1 MRRRGTGTIEEM
13 RDGTFRA
20 RMPGAGGRL
29 RRCAQ
34 REEAEALLDAAI
46 AELAEGSMVDP
57 GGATLRSFGPDFLDD
72 RELAELA
79 GVGTDRSR
87 WRTHIETAYFYDWPL
102 RTIASFDV
110 RQWLATVM
118 AKIALPGRGQKKIRH
133 RKLGR
138 STVQNTLNLLRC
150 CFAAAIEAQLIDDNP
165 AKDVSLPRDPGRT
178 HDPWTYLEPAEQ
190 EVLLDCEEIPEADR
204 LLIAFAMGTGL
215 RQGELWNLP
224 RKDVRLDEGK
234 VVVRFGSKGK
244 ATKGRRIRRI
254 PLFGLAR
261 EAWERWIE
269 LLPTRPNP
277 HALAWPTKGGA
288 RRQRGKRP
296 AGWDE
301 YLRVAGIKT
310 ESRHDGMPVRWHD
323 LRHTCGS
330 SLVAGWWG
338 RRWSLIEVREMLG
351 HRSVTTTE
359 RYAHLAESALDE
371 AARETDLST
380 NYPRDV
386 SDISSNLPS
395 GGNHS
400 APPARIGRATFGLGR
415 RCDPELLREVKW
427 LRGLI
432 VDSSR
437 LAAEALGA
445 IERDAA
451 HGWTEAIRK
460 LGSIV
465 AKATELETAAST
477 PPNVV
482 RLPARRA

>member
-13 RDGTFRA
+13 RDGSFRG

-29 RRCAQ
+29 RPCATS
-34 REEAEALLDAAI
+34 EEAEALLDAAI
-46 AELAEGSMVDP
+46 AELADGSVVDP
-57 GGATLRSFGPDFLDD
+57 GGATLRSFGPDFLDK

-87 WRTHIETAYFYDWPL
+87 WRTHVETAPFYDWPL
-102 RTIASFDV
+102 RTIAPFDV

-118 AKIALPGRGQKKIRH
+118 AKAALPGRGQKKIKR

-150 CFAAAIEAQLIDDNP
+150 CFAAAIDAQLIDDNP

-190 EVLLDCEEIPEADR
+190 EALLNCEEIPEADR

-224 RKDVRLDEGK
+224 LQDVRLDKGK
-234 VVVRFGSKGK
+234 IVVRFGSKGK

-261 EAWERWIE
+261 TAWERWLE
-269 LLPTRPNP
+269 LLAGRSNP
-277 HALAWPTKGGA
+277 HALAWPMKSGA

-296 AGWDE
+296 AGWNE
-301 YLRVAGIKT
+301 YLKLAKIVPAD
-310 ESRHDGMPVRWHD
+310 RHDGMPVRWHD

-330 SLVAGWWG
+330 ALVAGWWG

-359 RYAHLAESALDE
+359 RYSHLSENALD
-371 AARETDLST
+371 AAGRETDLLST
-380 NYPRDV
+380 EHPQDV
-386 SDISSNLPS
+386 SDVSSTSASAGYHSHPRQGSNL
-395 GGNHS
+395 
-400 APPARIGRATFGLGR
+400 RTFGLGK

-445 IERDAA
+445 IERDDAS
-451 HGWTEAIRK
+451 GWTEAVRK

-465 AKATELETAAST
+465 AKSAELEPASS
-477 PPNVV
+477 PSAQVIP
-482 RLPARRA
+482 LRR